1 IGVEPENN
9 EIIYGLRHLSEALLY
24 EKKAKNIPDDAELS
38 CVLSASVTHEGL
50 QGIVK
55 EYIEYEL
62 ESFVRREKAGRIF
75 DAPYD
80 VYLDNNNVFQPDIM
94 FISKE
99 RLGIIGEKNVQGA
112 PDLVVEILSEST
124 AYNDLRKKK
133 KLYAKFGVREYWI
146 VDPGEKSVE
155 IYSLEG
161 KEFNLSSRFSMN
173 DNLESPL
180 LYGLKIELL
189 SVFSYE

>member
-1 IGVEPENN
+1 MITPVVEKQM
-9 EIIYGLRHLSEALLY
+9 YTYDDYL
-24 EKKAKNIPDDAELS
+24 KTPDDKKYELI
-38 CVLSASVTHEGL
+38 EGEL
-50 QGIVK
+50 IMTPSPGTYHQWISK
-55 EYIEYEL
+55 NIEYEL

-80 VYLDNNNVFQPDIM
+80 VHLDNSNVFQPDIM

-99 RLGIIGEKNVQGA
+99 RLSIIGEKNVQGA

-133 KLYAKFGVREYWI
+133 KLYAKFGVLEYWI

-180 LYGLKIELL
+180 LSGLKIELS